1 MLIIA
6 PCTAFLFSIA
16 FFRPLFQTST
26 SQWRALS
33 GEAPV
38 SPSAAYSYI
47 KRSLQQ
53 TAPQI
58 IGALRLLSQSFAPS
72 ELNKRGYA
80 LYVDFRP
87 EVGGWGKKGEVRC
100 EKILSLRTK
109 GPPKD
114 EPFQEDMNS
123 QKKEEGASTA
133 STDEIVKIERTDQ
146 DQDKMKD
153 QRDDHNFRDEE
164 PDRKK
169 VKGMSLEE
177 YEAALDAD
185 DAFVLPTDTLD
196 SLP

>member
-1 MLIIA
+1 
-6 PCTAFLFSIA
+6 
-16 FFRPLFQTST
+16 
-26 SQWRALS
+26 
-33 GEAPV
+33 
-38 SPSAAYSYI
+38 
-47 KRSLQQ
+47 
-53 TAPQI
+53 
-58 IGALRLLSQSFAPS
+58 
-72 ELNKRGYA
+72 
-80 LYVDFRP
+80 
-87 EVGGWGKKGEVRC
+87 
-100 EKILSLRTK
+100 
-109 GPPKD
+109 
-114 EPFQEDMNS
+114 MNS